1 MITVKELHIQKT
13 VKSAV
18 EFVSVGGDITELRDS
33 FNSLCEEM
41 GADELD
47 TDGLEFD
54 IHELVENIQK
64 EGLWIRNI
72 AAKSEYKRTWQE
84 IDYVVDEFIRKYWPM
99 EKEKVTSKMVSDVL
113 RVADPL
119 SRRHIVAQR
128 VVIESIGELQ
138 TKGQLGQLERIMDWL
153 AMNPKLLKY

>member
-1 MITVKELHIQKT
+1 MITVTDLHMKQT
-13 VKSAV
+13 VKLAV
-18 EFVSVGGDITELRDS
+18 KFVSVGGDITELRNS

-64 EGLWIRNI
+64 EPWVKNI
-72 AAKSEYKRTWQE
+72 ASLSAEKRTWTYIE
-84 IDYVVDEFIRKYWPM
+84 NVVENFICKYWQM
-99 EKEKVTSKMVSDVL
+99 NKEEVTTKMVADVL
-113 RVADPL
+113 KVADPL

-128 VVIESIGELQ
+128 VVIESISELQ
-138 TKGQLGQLERIMDWL
+138 TKEQLGKLDRIMDWL

>member
-1 MITVKELHIQKT
+1 MITVKELRIRET
-13 VKSAV
+13 VKAAAMYIIL
-18 EFVSVGGDITELRDS
+18 GDNITDLREK
-33 FNSLCEEM
+33 FNRLCAEM
-41 GADELD
+41 GAEEFD

-64 EGLWIRNI
+64 ESSWIKNI

-99 EKEKVTSKMVSDVL
+99 KKEEVTTKMVADVL
-113 RVADPL
+113 KVADPL
-119 SRRHIVAQR
+119 SHRHIVAQR
-128 VVIESIGELQ
+128 VVIESISELQ
-138 TKGQLGQLERIMDWL
+138 TKEQLQKLDRIMDWL